1 MHLRGSPQTMALS
14 ENCMYADVVADVA
27 NELQHALLIADE
39 CGVPRWAQIADPGI
53 GFSKTSADSAALLR
67 PSNVA
72 RLRSLLAN
80 RALLVGASRK
90 RVVRESV
97 LGARES
103 VLGASIDGS
112 GSVDNEVL
120 DRATA
125 GVCCGAVAG
134 GASIV
139 RVHNCAVVVPA
150 VRALKFVMREE
161 GTTDQNKI

>member
-1 MHLRGSPQTMALS
+1 MHMRGSPQTMALS

-97 LGARES
+97 LGA
-103 VLGASIDGS
+103 SIDGS

-139 RVHNCAVVVPA
+139 RVHNCAVVAPA

-161 GTTDQNKI
+161 GGTTDQNKI